1 VDRSRGI
8 DRCISLGD
16 EMWLV
21 QGELIKYMARRRR
34 KKKLSPFT
42 VFGVIALCCVLC
54 GTFTYK
60 TVTLKAESAKY
71 SAQISELQKEKKK
84 LKEQKAEIKDYE
96 SYVKTK
102 EYTEEVA
109 RNKLGLVYPD
119 EIIFEPDDK

>member
-1 VDRSRGI
+1 MDRSRGI

-96 SYVKTK
+96 PYVKTK

>member
-1 VDRSRGI
+1 
-8 DRCISLGD
+8 
-16 EMWLV
+16 MWLV

-96 SYVKTK
+96 SYAKTK

-109 RNKLGLVYPD
+109 RNKLGLVYPN
-119 EIIFEPDDK
+119 EIIFEPNDK

>member
-1 VDRSRGI
+1 
-8 DRCISLGD
+8 
-16 EMWLV
+16 MWLV

-42 VFGVIALCCVLC
+42 VVGVIVLCCVLC

-60 TVTLKAESAKY
+60 TIALKAESAKY
-71 SAQISELQKEKKK
+71 SAQISELKKEKKK

-96 SYVKTK
+96 SYAKTK

-109 RNKLGLVYPD
+109 RNKLGLVYPN
-119 EIIFEPDDK
+119 EIIFEPNDK